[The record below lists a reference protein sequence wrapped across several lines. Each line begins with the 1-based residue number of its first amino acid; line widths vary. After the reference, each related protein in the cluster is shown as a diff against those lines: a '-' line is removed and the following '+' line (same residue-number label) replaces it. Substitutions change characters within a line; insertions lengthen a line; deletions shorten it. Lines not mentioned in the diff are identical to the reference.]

1 MLPGSCLR
9 AAGCSCG
16 GWKSRLRHACS
27 PCTPVCG
34 HETLSPHG
42 ADPGLGLTQGWGSSF
57 LLVPNPAVVPCDSHY
72 QGFCSAA
79 LHSDSSRLRHGQD
92 GHELLLLVGLPDPA
106 EELVGTKTGETV
118 TCLASLQ
125 KAPVQ
130 PSNPPFSS
138 VAQELPRPGT
148 PRRCPRLAPSLPRA
162 AEMFPPPGA
171 EPPLGRMLSTAF
183 PPKPAGGELSLCRQ
197 SKGLLFQWCLRAQPP
212 RAAESSV
219 PARQTHHLGH
229 AAAQA
234 SPGAELSQGKGHPVA
249 AGFHVHCLKSFI
261 RICNSSAH
269 SNSR

>member
-1 MLPGSCLR
+1 MSSQRHLLCLQDTRQRSLPGTRVPAQSV
-9 AAGCSCG
+9 G
-16 GWKSRLRHACS
+16 ACS
-27 PCTPVCG
+27 PARACGQQAVRAEAGKAACHTPAPLARRSVGMKPCL
-34 HETLSPHG
+34 HT
-42 ADPGLGLTQGWGSSF
+42 GLTRGWGFPF
-57 LLVPNPAVVPCDSHY
+57 LLVPKHAVVPSDSHY

-79 LHSDSSRLRHGQD
+79 LHSDSSRLGHGQD

-106 EELVGTKTGETV
+106 EELVGTETGETV

-162 AEMFPPPGA
+162 AEMFPPTPGA

-183 PPKPAGGELSLCRQ
+183 PPKPARGELSLRRQ

-212 RAAESSV
+212 ALRELCPSA
-219 PARQTHHLGH
+219 PDPP
-229 AAAQA
+229 
-234 SPGAELSQGKGHPVA
+234 PGSRGCTSLSRSGGVT
-249 AGFHVHCLKSFI
+249 G
-261 RICNSSAH
+261 
-269 SNSR
+269 

>member
-1 MLPGSCLR
+1 MKPCL
-9 AAGCSCG
+9 
-16 GWKSRLRHACS
+16 H
-27 PCTPVCG
+27 T
-34 HETLSPHG
+34 
-42 ADPGLGLTQGWGSSF
+42 GLTRGWGFSF
-57 LLVPNPAVVPCDSHY
+57 LLVPKHAVVPCDSHY

-79 LHSDSSRLRHGQD
+79 LRSDSSRLRHGQD

-106 EELVGTKTGETV
+106 EEPVGTKTGETV

-162 AEMFPPPGA
+162 AEMFPPQ
-171 EPPLGRMLSTAF
+171 ELNPPL
-183 PPKPAGGELSLCRQ
+183 AGCS
-197 SKGLLFQWCLRAQPP
+197 AQRFHPNQQEVSYPSAGKAKASCSSGASVPSPP

-234 SPGAELSQGKGHPVA
+234 SPGAGVSQGKGHPVA
-249 AGFHVHCLKSFI
+249 AEFHVHCLKSFI

-269 SNSR
+269 SNSRQTPQGTFPPSALPAEVKPRKVWEH